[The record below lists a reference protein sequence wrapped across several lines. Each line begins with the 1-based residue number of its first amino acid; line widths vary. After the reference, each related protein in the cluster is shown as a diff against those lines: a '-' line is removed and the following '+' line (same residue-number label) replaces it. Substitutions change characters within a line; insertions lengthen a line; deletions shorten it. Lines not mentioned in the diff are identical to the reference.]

1 MTLQVAQQTLQQYF
15 GYANFRPLQAE
26 IIDRI
31 LHQKDALVL
40 MPTGGGKSICFQIP
54 AMVMP
59 GVCVVV
65 SPLISL
71 MKDQVESLQGNGVLA
86 AYLNSS
92 LSFDEQ
98 KAIEEKAKSG
108 QLKLLYVSPEKLVS
122 ESFIN
127 FLHQLKINLF
137 AIDEAHCISS
147 WGHDFRPEYTK
158 LRLLKK
164 YFPRVPMVALT
175 ATADKTTREDI
186 LKQLEL
192 NQAEVFLASFDRPN
206 LSLKV
211 LPGQKRIQAI
221 FDFLQTRKNDSG
233 IIYCLSRKSTESLA
247 EKLRDKGF
255 DAIHYHAGMYAP
267 DRAKAQEDFLNDRA
281 GIVCATVAFGM
292 GIDKSNVRWVIHYNL
307 PKNIESYYQEIGR
320 AGRDGLKSDTVL
332 FYSYG
337 DVMLLQKFAQDSGQ
351 SEMQLAKLDRMQQ
364 YADASICRRKI
375 LLSYF
380 GESLEGNCNNCD
392 VCKNPPSHFD
402 GTLITQKALSAVYR
416 VKESI
421 GITML
426 IDILRGSQRQD
437 LAEHGYD
444 KIKTY
449 GVGKDIS
456 ARDWRAFILQFL
468 QLGLLEMAYNQG
480 NNLKLTNFARS
491 VLFEKKKV
499 ELVKLTE
506 TKKKAEKTFNP
517 RPKSNTKLFDEEL
530 FEHLRLL
537 RRAIAGRKGVHP
549 DLIFSDP
556 TLKEMAEILPL
567 THKKML
573 AVSGVGAQK
582 LKDYG
587 DTFIDSILEFI
598 RIYSQRGKRVT
609 KITTYVTLAYYKEH
623 LDAEEIAERRNLSPT
638 TIYSHL
644 ADLYVKGFDIDIFSY
659 ISHEELEKVIP
670 VIKKQFGI
678 TEQLKDIYEHFD
690 QKVPYHKLRLAM
702 AYLKVEENQ
711 V

>member
-1 MTLQVAQQTLQQYF
+1 MNLQAAQQTLKQYF
-15 GYANFRPLQAE
+15 GYDNFRPLQSE
-26 IIDRI
+26 IIDRV
-31 LHQKDALVL
+31 LHKQDALVL

-59 GVCVVV
+59 GLCVVV

-86 AYLNSS
+86 EYLNSS

-98 KAIEEKAKSG
+98 AKIEQKAKAG

-122 ESFIN
+122 ANFIN
-127 FLHQLKINLF
+127 FLNQLQINLF

-158 LRLLKK
+158 LRFLKQK
-164 YFPRVPMVALT
+164 FPHVPLIALT
-175 ATADKTTREDI
+175 ATADKTTRQDI
-186 LKQLEL
+186 LKQLSL
-192 NQAEVFLASFDRPN
+192 PNAEVFLASFDRPN

-221 FDFLQTRKNDSG
+221 LKFIEARKNESG
-233 IIYCLSRKSTESLA
+233 IVYCLSRKSTESLA
-247 EKLRDKGF
+247 EKIRDAGF

-267 DRAKAQEDFLNDRA
+267 DRAKAQEDFLNDRV

-320 AGRDGLKSDTVL
+320 AGRDGLKSDTIL

-337 DVMLLQKFAQDSGQ
+337 DVMMLQKFAQDSGQ
-351 SEMQLAKLDRMQQ
+351 SEIQLAKLDRMQQ
-364 YADASICRRKI
+364 YAEASICRRKI

-380 GESLEGNCNNCD
+380 GEALLQNCGNCD

-402 GTLITQKALSAVYR
+402 GTLIAQKALSAVFR
-416 VKESI
+416 VGEKV

-426 IDILRGSQRQD
+426 IDILRGSHRQD
-437 LAEHGYD
+437 LLEHGYH

-449 GVGKDIS
+449 GIGNDIS

-468 QLGLLEMAYNQG
+468 QLGMFEIAYNQG
-480 NNLKLTNFARS
+480 NNLKLTNFARQI
-491 VLFEKKKV
+491 LFEKKKV
-499 ELVKLTE
+499 QLVRLTE
-506 TKKKAEKTFNP
+506 FKKKAEKTFNP
-517 RPKSNTKLFDEEL
+517 RPKSNTKVFDDEL

-537 RRAIAGRKGVHP
+537 RRAIAGRKGVP
-549 DLIFSDP
+549 PYVVFADT
-556 TLKEMAEILPL
+556 TLKEMAENLPL
-567 THKKML
+567 TPQSML
-573 AVSGVGAQK
+573 AISGVGAQK

-598 RIYSQRGKRVT
+598 RIYSQKGKRVT
-609 KITTYVTLAYYKEH
+609 KITTYVTLAYHKEH
-623 LDAEEIAERRNLSPT
+623 LDVEEIAEKRGLSPT
-638 TIYSHL
+638 TIYSHI

-659 ISHEELEKVIP
+659 ISHQELDKITP

-678 TEQLKDIYEHFD
+678 TEQLKDIYDYFE
-690 QKVPYHKLRLAM
+690 QEIPYHKLRLAM
-702 AYLKVEENQ
+702 AYLKVEEN
-711 V
+711 